1 MNRWRLGVVAAA
13 ILLFLVGAGSWWI
26 VSSITVRD
34 REKFRLP
41 DRPSVAVMPLNT
53 FSNEEEQRFLADG
66 IAEDIITQLARNSEL
81 TVMPRTA
88 SFAFKDKGLSATEIT
103 SKLDV
108 HYILEG
114 SVRRVG
120 EQLRIT
126 AQLID
131 LKSGNHVWAEH
142 FDSAAASIFLDPGR
156 YRRENRWDPILRD
169 TRDRKN
175 RDIAALTEHP

>member
-1 MNRWRLGVVAAA
+1 
-13 ILLFLVGAGSWWI
+13 
-26 VSSITVRD
+26 
-34 REKFRLP
+34 
-41 DRPSVAVMPLNT
+41 MPLNT